1 MHIINIITE
10 EEDTDNKLA
19 AKQEVS
25 NKNFTGKLTDK
36 RKLNMGKRHV
46 KCLFPMLSL
55 LSNS

>member
-25 NKNFTGKLTDK
+25 NNNFTGKLTDK
-36 RKLNMGKRHV
+36 RKLNMGKRHR
-46 KCLFPMLSL
+46 LN
-55 LSNS
+55 SNTNHK